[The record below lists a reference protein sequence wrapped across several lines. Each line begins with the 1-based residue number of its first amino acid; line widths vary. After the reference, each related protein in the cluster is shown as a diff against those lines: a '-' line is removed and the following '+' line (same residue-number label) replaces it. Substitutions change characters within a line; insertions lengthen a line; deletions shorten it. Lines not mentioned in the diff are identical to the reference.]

1 MANLRSSKTRVGRNK
16 RREQINKNRLSS
28 VRTAMKQ
35 TRAAIAAGD
44 KEAAEKAFKKAEGS
58 LARAANK
65 RTVKKRTAA
74 RQTSRL
80 AAAVKTLLK
89 K

>member
-16 RREQINKNRLSS
+16 RREQVNKKRLSS
-28 VRTAMKQ
+28 VRTAVKQ

-44 KEAAEKAFKKAEGS
+44 KETAQKAFKKAEGS
-58 LARAANK
+58 LARAAGK
-65 RTVKKRTAA
+65 RTIKKRTAA

-80 AAAVKTLLK
+80 AAAVKALFK
-89 K
+89 

>member
-16 RREQINKNRLSS
+16 RRETINKNRLSS
-28 VRTAMKQ
+28 VRTAVKQ

-44 KEAAEKAFKKAEGS
+44 KEAAKKAFQQAEGS

-65 RTVKKRTAA
+65 RTVKKRTAS
-74 RQTSRL
+74 RQISRL
-80 AAAVKTLLK
+80 AAAVKALFVK
-89 K
+89 

>member
-16 RREQINKNRLSS
+16 RREQVNKKRLSS
-28 VRTAMKQ
+28 VRTAVKQ

-44 KEAAEKAFKKAEGS
+44 EEGARKAFKKAEGS
-58 LARAANK
+58 LARAAGK
-65 RTVKKRTAA
+65 RTIKKRTAA

-80 AAAVKTLLK
+80 AAAVKALFK